1 MLLIYLMSFDLSIIT
16 NRINHFHVFAI
27 SCSKG
32 DGLDDVLD
40 LVVLEVEG
48 DVEADVA
55 GFVLE

>member
-1 MLLIYLMSFDLSIIT
+1 MSFDLSIIT